1 MDKIIF
7 PGFLRSFFTNFR
19 NILFPS
25 CRALN
30 NLLKFWGHALRPLVI
45 ILAVPLSIGFVL
57 LDFNYSAVAYP
68 EVFWGIPLVSK
79 ITRFSVTRYWFRAD
93 LYFFFFFFCFSIF
106 LSARI
111 WAPIRHP
118 RIGHWLEIRLV
129 LFFFTYLLALCGRKI
144 FFSLLYYAL
153 LYWVLRGYECC

>member
-79 ITRFSVTRYWFRAD
+79 ITRFSVTGYWFRAD
-93 LYFFFFFFCFSIF
+93 LYCFFFFLLFYFFERQNLGADTTSVDRALARKYAWCCFF
-106 LSARI
+106 L
-111 WAPIRHP
+111 PI
-118 RIGHWLEIRLV
+118 
-129 LFFFTYLLALCGRKI
+129 C
-144 FFSLLYYAL
+144 
-153 LYWVLRGYECC
+153 